1 MALLTGGQPGP
12 AASLHSFILGFFIG
26 CIVFY
31 TLHCTGSVDV
41 CIGCEAES
49 TSSLS
54 LPPSLSPHLYRE
66 SQRSTSDTRPP
77 PSAETAAGDRTHA
90 DAAAT
95 EAASPAA
102 ELGCPK
108 APLRLVI
115 LVLSTPGGSLRR
127 NAIRGTWLH
136 DSPRGKLKV
145 TVRFLI
151 GARDLSKE
159 QVGNLT
165 AEEEMFHDI
174 LFLPRHKEAYSN
186 LTAKVLL
193 GIVWADQNLEFDYLV
208 KADDDSYI
216 RIAKLELALRA
227 LHCPPRLYWGYFMG
241 HAIPETSGRWRER
254 HWTICPHYLP
264 YAMGGGYV
272 LSRSLVRLLGRL
284 QHRLKLY
291 SNEDVSLGSW
301 LAPFHV
307 TRHHD
312 LRFNTEGQSHG
323 CNNHYIISHKEKVR
337 GMYNKYV
344 LLKKNGTFCLE
355 EKEIR
360 PSYLFN
366 WSAPSLM
373 ECCQR
378 VRGIPIPDDTQ

>member
-1 MALLTGGQPGP
+1 MALLIGGQPGP
-12 AASLHSFILGFFIG
+12 AVSLHSFILGFLIG
-26 CIVFY
+26 CVVFY

-49 TSSLS
+49 TPFLS
-54 LPPSLSPHLYRE
+54 LPPSLSPHLH
-66 SQRSTSDTRPP
+66 SHSPHSTPDVRQLS
-77 PSAETAAGDRTHA
+77 SAKTTAGDRTH
-90 DAAAT
+90 DTTAT
-95 EAASPAA
+95 EAVSPAA
-102 ELGCPK
+102 ERGCPES
-108 APLRLVI
+108 PLRLVI

-136 DSPRGKLKV
+136 DSPRGQIKA

-151 GARDLSKE
+151 GAGDLTKE

-165 AEEEMFHDI
+165 AEEEIFHDI
-174 LFLPRHKEAYSN
+174 LFLSRHKEAYSN

-193 GIVWADQNLEFDYLV
+193 GIVWADQNVEFDYLV

-216 RIAKLELALRA
+216 RIKKLELALRA
-227 LHCPPRLYWGYFMG
+227 MHCPPRLYWGYFMG

-254 HWTICPHYLP
+254 HWTVCPHYLP

-284 QHRLKLY
+284 HHRLKLY

-301 LAPFHV
+301 LAPFHI

-312 LRFNTEGQSHG
+312 LRFNTEAQSHG

-337 GMYNKYV
+337 GMYQKYV
-344 LLKKNGTFCLE
+344 LLKRNGTFCSE

-366 WSAPSLM
+366 WTASSPM
-373 ECCQR
+373 DCCER
-378 VRGIPIPDDTQ
+378 IKGIPIPDDTQ